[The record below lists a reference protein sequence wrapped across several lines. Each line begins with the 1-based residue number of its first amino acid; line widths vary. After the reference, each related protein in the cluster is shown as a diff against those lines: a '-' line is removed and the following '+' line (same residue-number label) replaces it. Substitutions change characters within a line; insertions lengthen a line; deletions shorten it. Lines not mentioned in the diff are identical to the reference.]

1 MMKQYNQQQKAQEN
15 SRYGEA
21 VSELAEIF
29 AEMVHNHDTFGESW
43 RNIKLGVKA
52 FDIMRSLPDVLPG
65 EYETMAEKAGLLD
78 QMLDR
83 MDETVTPRFCISVR
97 EEIARI
103 DPQNEGNREELQML
117 RDYIDLSLPM
127 EEFCRRYGRH
137 LKFDPVERTA
147 EYEAVI
153 ADVEAETAEELKE
166 CLRGMGFCFGYWSAK
181 TAILARYG
189 IEWRSPSVMNP
200 HVIFD

>member
-97 EEIARI
+97 IT
-103 DPQNEGNREELQML
+103 
-117 RDYIDLSLPM
+117 S
-127 EEFCRRYGRH
+127 F
-137 LKFDPVERTA
+137 
-147 EYEAVI
+147 
-153 ADVEAETAEELKE
+153 
-166 CLRGMGFCFGYWSAK
+166 
-181 TAILARYG
+181 
-189 IEWRSPSVMNP
+189 
-200 HVIFD
+200 